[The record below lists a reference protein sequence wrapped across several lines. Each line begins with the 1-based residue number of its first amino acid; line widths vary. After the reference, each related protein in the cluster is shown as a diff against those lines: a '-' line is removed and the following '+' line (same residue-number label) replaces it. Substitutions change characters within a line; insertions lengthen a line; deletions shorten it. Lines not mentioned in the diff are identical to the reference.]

1 MRVADVVRTKG
12 DLVATV
18 APDAPI
24 AEAVATLREMGIGAV
39 VVSAD
44 RQRIDGIL
52 SERDVVRALDGGEP
66 NELLQRPVADIMT
79 TEVVTCRPNDRIER
93 LMALMTE
100 RRIRHLPVEFDGRLA
115 GIVSIGDVVASR
127 LSELEAETRAME
139 EYIHHG
145 R

>member
-1 MRVADVVRTKG
+1 MRVADVLRTKG

-24 AEAVATLREMGIGAV
+24 ATAVDTLNELGIGAV

-44 RQRIDGIL
+44 GQRIAGIL
-52 SERDVVRALDGGEP
+52 SERDIVRALGGP
-66 NELLQRPVADIMT
+66 ATSDVLALPVSDIMT
-79 TEVVTCRPNDRIER
+79 AEVVTCRPNDRIQR
-93 LMALMTE
+93 LMELMTQ
-100 RRIRHLPVEFDGRLA
+100 RRIRHLPVEIDGRLA

-127 LSELEAETRAME
+127 LSELEAETRVME